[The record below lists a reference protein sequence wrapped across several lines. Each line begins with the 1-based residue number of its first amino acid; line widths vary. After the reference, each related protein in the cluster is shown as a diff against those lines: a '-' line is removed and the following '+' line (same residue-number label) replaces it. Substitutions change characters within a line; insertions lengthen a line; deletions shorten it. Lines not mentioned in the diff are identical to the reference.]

1 MTGPLLDKFFGVR
14 VSIVLFLTTVA
25 GVLLLSRGTAPTAF
39 AGVAMIGFAAGGESD
54 ITPYLLSRYFS
65 LQSFS
70 TLYGLA
76 WTAYA
81 MGTAV
86 GPVLMGKLYTWTG
99 SYQSWGI
106 QLLAVPTLLSAASM
120 AVMPPYPVMAAVSTD
135 KAFHRLKQSRE
146 RCDPNCESLHPGTA
160 RRDAP
165 TQAARALQAAEKPML
180 CVRARL

>member
-1 MTGPLLDKFFGVR
+1 LLTDRGLALKTAAEALSVLGACGLAGRLVTGPLLDRFFGVR
-14 VSIVLFLTTVA
+14 VSIVLFLTTVV
-25 GVLLLSRGTAPTAF
+25 GVVLLSRGTALAAF

-65 LQSFS
+65 LQGFS

-86 GPVLMGKLYTWTG
+86 GPVLMGKLYTTTG

-106 QLLAVPTLLSAASM
+106 QLLAVPTLLSAVSM
-120 AVMPPYPVMAAVSTD
+120 AMMPPYPAVAAVSTD
-135 KAFHRLKQSRE
+135 KRFPPTETVSRTVLPE
-146 RCDPNCESLHPGTA
+146 L
-160 RRDAP
+160 
-165 TQAARALQAAEKPML
+165 
-180 CVRARL
+180 